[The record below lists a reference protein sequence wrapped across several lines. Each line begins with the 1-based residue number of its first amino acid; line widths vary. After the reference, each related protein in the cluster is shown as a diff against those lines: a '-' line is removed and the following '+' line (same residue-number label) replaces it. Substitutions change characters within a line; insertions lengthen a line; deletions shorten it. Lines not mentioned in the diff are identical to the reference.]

1 MIKKF
6 FKKIGK
12 GLKKLGKGIMKVL
25 NSKIGRIIGMVSLA
39 FGVGSIFKAMY
50 QGLTQG
56 TATAAST
63 AAGTAQTAGAEVAKE
78 VGGDLAKQTVQE
90 GAKETVKSAVS
101 DTALKETVGQVEKLV
116 ANTANVS
123 GTTVTEVASKGVQ
136 EAAADPT
143 IFQSAVETTAKDA
156 VKQQVITPK
165 DILQQT
171 QSESTSLL
179 GETFSDPTGIAQN
192 YGVETKSLL
201 GDPNVMEA
209 ALQGDAAKAVTPQ
222 VLDPAMEAQ
231 IAEFKQLAPKKLA
244 DMLKNPEQRT
254 LYDSLVGP
262 SQGLE
267 SVTGTSLQLTPS
279 SQLPGVQ
286 EFTSFKE
293 AYQSGDNLLTS
304 LGNVAERGL
313 TYDLGE
319 LTGGKLKG
327 FIGSQGAYQTG
338 SAAAAL
344 FSEPEPLDFPR
355 PNPYAAAEVATLSE
369 IGATTAYQP
378 IDMQMDFTNQM
389 ATGRVTNPFSTLNS
403 IRQLAGYGNVY
414 GNLNS
419 MVGLGA

>member
-156 VKQQVITPK
+156 VKQ
-165 DILQQT
+165 
-171 QSESTSLL
+171 
-179 GETFSDPTGIAQN
+179 
-192 YGVETKSLL
+192 
-201 GDPNVMEA
+201 
-209 ALQGDAAKAVTPQ
+209 
-222 VLDPAMEAQ
+222 
-231 IAEFKQLAPKKLA
+231 
-244 DMLKNPEQRT
+244 
-254 LYDSLVGP
+254 
-262 SQGLE
+262 
-267 SVTGTSLQLTPS
+267 
-279 SQLPGVQ
+279 
-286 EFTSFKE
+286 
-293 AYQSGDNLLTS
+293 
-304 LGNVAERGL
+304 
-313 TYDLGE
+313 
-319 LTGGKLKG
+319 
-327 FIGSQGAYQTG
+327 
-338 SAAAAL
+338 
-344 FSEPEPLDFPR
+344 
-355 PNPYAAAEVATLSE
+355 
-369 IGATTAYQP
+369 
-378 IDMQMDFTNQM
+378 
-389 ATGRVTNPFSTLNS
+389 
-403 IRQLAGYGNVY
+403 
-414 GNLNS
+414 
-419 MVGLGA
+419 